1 MKVLK
6 FRRSVLGH
14 PPVFS
19 FLGSNLISLM
29 DQGNSKIITY
39 LCNNIFVLF
48 TNYQCYTMHK
58 DALSGKRHLLALSIT
73 DGAFDD
79 YPEERRREMII
90 SITEIYERML
100 NKPSPTDSDLKTPP
114 KVSK

>member
-19 FLGSNLISLM
+19 FFGVQFNSLM
-29 DQGNSKIITY
+29 DQGNSKLITY
-39 LCNNIFVLF
+39 LCNNIYVLLTF
-48 TNYQCYTMHK
+48 YQYLTMNK
-58 DALSGKRHLLALSIT
+58 DTLLGKRHLLALSIT
-73 DGAFDD
+73 DGALDH

-100 NKPSPTDSDLKTPP
+100 NKPSPTDSDCK
-114 KVSK
+114 KH

>member
-39 LCNNIFVLF
+39 LCNNIYVLLPY
-48 TNYQCYTMHK
+48 YQYNTMNK
-58 DALSGKRHLLALSIT
+58 DTLSGKRHLLALSIT
-73 DGAFDD
+73 DGAFDH

-100 NKPSPTDSDLKTPP
+100 NKPSPTDSDRKMPL